1 MREAKFRR
9 FRVRQ
14 QYPTVCE
21 IACTTRFT
29 GHAASKWQLWPLIPC
44 LVPPIRLLYTC
55 TGERDLMEIV
65 IDTSAVLAV
74 ITHEPDRDRLLALT
88 G

>member
-1 MREAKFRR
+1 
-9 FRVRQ
+9 
-14 QYPTVCE
+14 
-21 IACTTRFT
+21 
-29 GHAASKWQLWPLIPC
+29 
-44 LVPPIRLLYTC
+44 LYTC